1 MLISDNRQ
9 IGNKLYALRKATGMN
24 QAQVAEL
31 ADLSDR
37 AYADIE
43 RGNVTMRIDTML
55 KLCHVFHI
63 TPDVLFVA
71 DTEPSVTKESVMEI
85 LAQCDDTQ
93 LIKAAKIIEILISGS
108 YPTR

>member
-1 MLISDNRQ
+1 MLIFDNRQ
-9 IGNKLYALRKATGMN
+9 IGNKLYALRKTRGMN

-63 TPDVLFVA
+63 TPDTLFVT
-71 DTEPSVTKESVMEI
+71 DEEPAVTREALWEALEDCNS
-85 LAQCDDTQ
+85 TQ
-93 LIKAAKIIEILISGS
+93 LKKAMAVIRILLSGN
-108 YPTR
+108 